1 MKVHWLFCSAESI
14 NVKENTYLSAIY
26 FQKRPLSP
34 NKETII
40 KYRILQNHHFI
51 DPFLHKI
58 ESQFEKIHKK
68 EML

>member
-1 MKVHWLFCSAESI
+1 M
-14 NVKENTYLSAIY
+14 
-26 FQKRPLSP
+26 
-34 NKETII
+34 
-40 KYRILQNHHFI
+40 LQNHHFI